1 MNDDMNKFYLFFLV
15 VISFYSCSNEN
26 LNDRFLFVK
35 FDVPINY
42 PPYLKGG
49 DVIKNQVYA
58 SLGYGSVF
66 LLSEHFMNGYE
77 DSVFF
82 SVIGLDN
89 SNERYSIYKF
99 MNGNIYKIKF
109 QLSFEAFG
117 TLDSVLLPADTVWVG
132 SPQQNRFSDECE
144 VFFKKIGDPDFAYS
158 NIKLDSLPKPIFFP
172 KHKFNGSQLDV
183 IDDFSFYRALSNH
196 EYVFAQK
203 IDGTAELKLVSLPRG
218 WFNEN
223 SKVYSRNKMNDEI
236 NFIVSMDIPIFERK
250 YYLVVN
256 GCGFSP
262 VFCSNG
268 YEMSLVDFF

>member
-1 MNDDMNKFYLFFLV
+1 M
-15 VISFYSCSNEN
+15 SSCSSESHNE
-26 LNDRFLFVK
+26 DFLSVK
-35 FDVPINY
+35 IDIPISK

-82 SVIGLDN
+82 SVIGIDN

-99 MNGNIYKIKF
+99 MNGNIYKIMF

-132 SPQQNRFSDECE
+132 SSQQNRFSDDCE
-144 VFFKKIGDPDFAYS
+144 VFFKKIGEPDFAYS
-158 NIKLDSLPKPIFFP
+158 NIKLDSLPKPFFFP
-172 KHKFNGSQLDV
+172 KNRFNRSELE
-183 IDDFSFYRALSNH
+183 IIEDFSFYRALSNH
-196 EYVFAQK
+196 EYVFAK
-203 IDGTAELKLVSLPRG
+203 KVDGVAELKFVSVPKSWL
-218 WFNEN
+218 NEN
-223 SKVYSRNKMNDEI
+223 SKICSQNEMGDKIDYIGSL
-236 NFIVSMDIPIFERK
+236 DIPIFERK

-262 VFCSNG
+262 VFSSNG
-268 YEMSLVDFF
+268 YEVSLGPFY

>member
-1 MNDDMNKFYLFFLV
+1 MKMNVLVFLAILFFM
-15 VISFYSCSNEN
+15 SSCSSERHNE
-26 LNDRFLFVK
+26 DFLSVK
-35 FDVPINY
+35 IDIPINY

-158 NIKLDSLPKPIFFP
+158 NMKLDSLPKPFFFP

-223 SKVYSRNKMNDEI
+223 SKVCSRNKMNDEI

-262 VFCSNG
+262 VFSSNG
-268 YEMSLVDFF
+268 YEVSLDPFL